1 MKVRR
6 DEKSEIE
13 FYPNSNAYGREI
25 VMSEDVRTDLTRLTN
40 LVASKKH
47 FYHYN
52 PDNVQY
58 IRASADIICSFGF
71 TSSTTRNW
79 NYYPLA
85 LDLVWDSNIYMMFLE
100 NSYNLDKNESWVA

>member
-1 MKVRR
+1 MEVRR

-47 FYHYN
+47 FTITMLTMY
-52 PDNVQY
+52 
-58 IRASADIICSFGF
+58 S
-71 TSSTTRNW
+71 TSEQVRT
-79 NYYPLA
+79 
-85 LDLVWDSNIYMMFLE
+85 
-100 NSYNLDKNESWVA
+100 